1 MAVSQTELGKLFSFS
16 VITIIIIVKFKIYF
30 DTLYR
35 SRMLLLI
42 GEYKISEM
50 RT

>member
-1 MAVSQTELGKLFSFS
+1 MAVSKTELGKLFSII
-16 VITIIIIVKFKIYF
+16 VIIIIVKFKIYF